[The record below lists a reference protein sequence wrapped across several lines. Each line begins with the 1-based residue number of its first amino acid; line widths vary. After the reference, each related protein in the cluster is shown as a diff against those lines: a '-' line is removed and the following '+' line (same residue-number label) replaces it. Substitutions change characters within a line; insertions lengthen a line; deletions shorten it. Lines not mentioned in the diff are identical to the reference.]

1 MLDIISMITFLFIFI
16 GLPMI
21 LIIIGGNDKT
31 EEEQRLEDKE
41 QMEYLRQYREKKLNK
56 KENFG
61 GRYMEKELYSW
72 EQVRA
77 YSIIALH
84 NLLNSA
90 NDINLKNMKLFI
102 DPLQTLY
109 GKDGIVGVAERL
121 INNE

>member
-1 MLDIISMITFLFIFI
+1 
-16 GLPMI
+16 
-21 LIIIGGNDKT
+21 
-31 EEEQRLEDKE
+31 
-41 QMEYLRQYREKKLNK
+41 
-56 KENFG
+56 
-61 GRYMEKELYSW
+61 MEKELYSW

-90 NDINLKNMKLFI
+90 NDINLKNMKLFM

-109 GKDGIVGVAERL
+109 GKNEIVRVAEKL

>member
-1 MLDIISMITFLFIFI
+1 MD
-16 GLPMI
+16 
-21 LIIIGGNDKT
+21 
-31 EEEQRLEDKE
+31 
-41 QMEYLRQYREKKLNK
+41 
-56 KENFG
+56 
-61 GRYMEKELYSW
+61 KELYTW

-90 NDINLKNMKLFI
+90 NKVNLVNIKMFI

-121 INNE
+121 LQNENA